1 MKKVSLIIP
10 CYNEEQ
16 SLPLLYEAICAT
28 AAEHDAYEWEFLFV
42 NDGSKDSTLEIIKNL
57 RADDKRVSFVDLS
70 RNFGKE
76 RAMLAG
82 FDYAQGD
89 CAVVMDADLQH
100 PPKVI
105 GEMLAKW
112 EEGYDDIYGK
122 RITRGKE
129 SWLRK
134 SLSLTF
140 YKLLGKISNI
150 DLLPNVG
157 DFRLLD
163 RRCIDALKQLR
174 ESERYTKGLYCW
186 IGYKKT
192 FVEFEQGERAA
203 GESKWNFFKLLSLA
217 MEGVVSFSTAPLKI
231 ATFAGFICAMASII
245 YSVYFLIK
253 SLVVTDP
260 VAGFPTLI
268 ITILF
273 IGGLQLICL
282 GIIGEYVGR
291 IFNESKRRPV
301 YLAREHEA
309 GEV

>member
-253 SLVVTDP
+253 SLVITDP

-301 YLAREHEA
+301 YFAREHEA

>member
-16 SLPLLYEAICAT
+16 SLPLLYEAICST
-28 AAEHDAYEWEFLFV
+28 AAEHVAYEWEFLFV
-42 NDGSKDSTLEIIKNL
+42 NDGSKDSTLEIIKGL
-57 RADDKRVSFVDLS
+57 RASDKRVSFVDLS

-82 FDYAQGD
+82 FDYAGGD
-89 CAVVMDADLQH
+89 CAIVMDADLQD
-100 PPKVI
+100 PPSII

-112 EEGYDDIYGK
+112 EEGYDDVYAK

-134 SLSLTF
+134 VFSLSF
-140 YKLLGKISNI
+140 YKILNKISKI
-150 DLLPNVG
+150 DLPPNVG

-163 RRCIDALKQLR
+163 RRCLDALRELR

-192 FVEFEQGERAA
+192 CVEFNRSDRVA
-203 GESKWNFFKLLSLA
+203 GKSKWGFFKLLSLA
-217 MEGVVSFSTAPLKI
+217 VDGIVSFSTAPLKI
-231 ATFAGFICAMASII
+231 ATVTGTICALASFL
-245 YSVYFLIK
+245 YSIYFLVK
-253 SLVVTDP
+253 SLIYGDP

-273 IGGLQLICL
+273 IGGMQLICL

-301 YLAREHEA
+301 YFVRESESGKA
-309 GEV
+309 

>member
-42 NDGSKDSTLEIIKNL
+42 NDGSKDSTLEIIKCL
-57 RADDKRVSFVDLS
+57 RANDKRVSFVDLS

-82 FDYAQGD
+82 FDYAKGD
-89 CAVVMDADLQH
+89 CAVVMDADLQD
-100 PPKVI
+100 PPSII

-112 EEGYDDIYGK
+112 EDGYDDIYAK

-134 SLSLTF
+134 VFSLSF
-140 YKLLGKISNI
+140 YKILNKISKI

-163 RRCIDALKQLR
+163 RRCLDALRELR

-192 FVEFEQGERAA
+192 CVEFNRSDRVA
-203 GESKWNFFKLLSLA
+203 GNSKWSFFKLLSLA
-217 MEGVVSFSTAPLKI
+217 VDGIVSFSTAPLKI
-231 ATFAGFICAMASII
+231 ATITGIICALASFL
-245 YSVYFLIK
+245 YSIYFLVK
-253 SLVVTDP
+253 SLIYGDP

-273 IGGLQLICL
+273 IGGMQLICL

-301 YLAREHEA
+301 YFVRESESGKA
-309 GEV
+309 

>member
-42 NDGSKDSTLEIIKNL
+42 NDGSKDSTLEIIKGL
-57 RADDKRVSFVDLS
+57 RASDKRVSFVDLS

-82 FDYAQGD
+82 FDYAGGD
-89 CAVVMDADLQH
+89 CAIVMDADLQD
-100 PPKVI
+100 PPSII
-105 GEMLAKW
+105 GELLAKW
-112 EEGYDDIYGK
+112 EDGYDDIYAK

-134 SLSLTF
+134 VFSLSF
-140 YKLLGKISNI
+140 YKILNKISKI

-163 RRCIDALKQLR
+163 RRCLDALRELR

-192 FVEFEQGERAA
+192 CVEFNRSDRVA
-203 GESKWNFFKLLSLA
+203 GNSKWSFFKLLSLA
-217 MEGVVSFSTAPLKI
+217 VDGIVSFSTAPLKI
-231 ATFAGFICAMASII
+231 ATITGIICALASFL
-245 YSVYFLIK
+245 YSIYFLVK
-253 SLVVTDP
+253 SLIYGDP

-273 IGGLQLICL
+273 IGGMQLICL

-301 YLAREHEA
+301 YFVRESESGKA
-309 GEV
+309 

>member
-42 NDGSKDSTLEIIKNL
+42 NDGSKDSTFEIIKGL
-57 RADDKRVSFVDLS
+57 RASDKRVSFVDLS

-82 FDYAQGD
+82 FDYAGGD
-89 CAVVMDADLQH
+89 CAIVMDADLQD
-100 PPKVI
+100 PPSII

-112 EEGYDDIYGK
+112 EDGYDDIYAK

-134 SLSLTF
+134 VFSLSF
-140 YKLLGKISNI
+140 YKILNKISKI

-163 RRCIDALKQLR
+163 RRCLDALRELR

-192 FVEFEQGERAA
+192 CVEFNRSDRVA
-203 GESKWNFFKLLSLA
+203 GNSKWSFFKLLSLA
-217 MEGVVSFSTAPLKI
+217 VDGIVSFSTAPLKI
-231 ATFAGFICAMASII
+231 ATITGIICALASFL
-245 YSVYFLIK
+245 YSIYFLVK
-253 SLVVTDP
+253 SLIYGDP

-273 IGGLQLICL
+273 IGGMQLICL

-301 YLAREHEA
+301 YFVRESESGKA
-309 GEV
+309 

>member
-42 NDGSKDSTLEIIKNL
+42 NDGSKDSTLEIIKIL

-203 GESKWNFFKLLSLA
+203 GESKWSFFKLLSLA

-301 YLAREHEA
+301 YFAREYEA

>member
-186 IGYKKT
+186 IGYKKN

-301 YLAREHEA
+301 YFAREHEA

>member
-42 NDGSKDSTLEIIKNL
+42 NDGSKDSTLEIIKIL

-192 FVEFEQGERAA
+192 FVEFEQGERAE
-203 GESKWNFFKLLSLA
+203 GESKWSFFKLLSLA

-245 YSVYFLIK
+245 YSVYFLI
-253 SLVVTDP
+253 
-260 VAGFPTLI
+260 
-268 ITILF
+268 
-273 IGGLQLICL
+273 
-282 GIIGEYVGR
+282 
-291 IFNESKRRPV
+291 
-301 YLAREHEA
+301 
-309 GEV
+309 

>member
-42 NDGSKDSTLEIIKNL
+42 NDGSKDSTLEIIKGL
-57 RADDKRVSFVDLS
+57 RASDKRVSFVDLS

-82 FDYAQGD
+82 FDYAGGD
-89 CAVVMDADLQH
+89 CAIVMDADLQD
-100 PPKVI
+100 PPSII

-112 EEGYDDIYGK
+112 EDGYDDIYAK

-134 SLSLTF
+134 VFSLSF
-140 YKLLGKISNI
+140 YKILNKISKI

-163 RRCIDALKQLR
+163 RRCLDALRELR

-192 FVEFEQGERAA
+192 CVEFNRSDRVA
-203 GESKWNFFKLLSLA
+203 GNSKWSFFKLLSLA
-217 MEGVVSFSTAPLKI
+217 VDGIVSFSTAPLKI
-231 ATFAGFICAMASII
+231 ATITGIICALASFL
-245 YSVYFLIK
+245 YSIYFLVK
-253 SLVVTDP
+253 SLIYGDP

-273 IGGLQLICL
+273 IGGMQLICL

-301 YLAREHEA
+301 YFVRESESGKA
-309 GEV
+309 